1 MRHGGVGAMRRN
13 SGGDSE
19 TMSTGRAI
27 DKEGL
32 SSYLNDRGPNHSRN
46 SKGNTV
52 TTAPDQNQH
61 FPSKFK
67 YSFGAGTPASQRG

>member
-1 MRHGGVGAMRRN
+1 MRQGGVGAMRRN

-19 TMSTGRAI
+19 TMSTGRVI

-52 TTAPDQNQH
+52 ATAPDQNQH